1 MSVFAEMEVNV
12 IQAQVVQNFVNVFM
26 DLLDPFVKHRFV
38 SVIRNIFKS
47 ILFFVATPI
56 GGRQMICSQSSCQ
69 NGGTCQEQG
78 SNAVCM
84 CKPGFTGQRCETGR
98 IHIL

>member
-1 MSVFAEMEVNV
+1 M
-12 IQAQVVQNFVNVFM
+12 
-26 DLLDPFVKHRFV
+26 
-38 SVIRNIFKS
+38 
-47 ILFFVATPI
+47 FFVATPI
-56 GGRQMICSQSSCQ
+56 VARQMVCSQSSCQ

-98 IHIL
+98 IDILWRKKKLNEFFV